1 MSLEYFIGAA
11 SGAAPAIAATA
22 VITSGVI
29 RRRAAIDPL
38 TGIPSRAGLPVLE
51 RLVRR
56 GLRRGEH
63 TAVVVLDLRGFKQVN
78 DTHGHDAGDMVI
90 RAVAQRLAACD
101 QVRGVVRLGGD
112 EFAAVVTSPTGVSW
126 KALLTAINVAL
137 ASTGVR
143 VSESATVYPSATI
156 GAAIA
161 QPGDTLTELLS
172 GADYA
177 MYRARLLDD
186 DVNVKDGGIRV
197 YPRDGIRP
205 RDVRPARP
213 EVVHQ

>member
-11 SGAAPAIAATA
+11 SVAAPAIAATA

-38 TGIPSRAGLPVLE
+38 TGIPGRAGLPVLE

-56 GLRRGEH
+56 GLRRGER
-63 TAVVVLDLRGFKQVN
+63 TAVMVLDLKGFKQVN
-78 DTHGHDAGDMVI
+78 DQYGHDAGDMVI
-90 RAVAQRLAACD
+90 RAVARSLVRCD
-101 QVRGVVRLGGD
+101 QVSGAVRLGGD
-112 EFAAVVTSPTGVSW
+112 EFAAVVTCPPGAGWES
-126 KALLTAINVAL
+126 LLTAINVAL
-137 ASTGVR
+137 AANGVQ
-143 VSESATVYPSATI
+143 VSGSATVYPSATI

-161 QPGDTLTELLS
+161 ELGDTLAELLS

-177 MYRARLLDD
+177 MYKARLLGEHV
-186 DVNVKDGGIRV
+186 DVVTGGMRV
-197 YPRDGIRP
+197 LDRGGIRP

-213 EVVHQ
+213 GVAV